1 MTISWETEQVI
12 VTEHSG
18 TLLEYLQQYID
29 AARVFG
35 DPTDKIVID
44 LYSGDENYLLRD
56 RSIIIPTTLLDGL
69 NLDDEGKL
77 VNDLIELAEQGKIT
91 EDNLTTG

>member
-44 LYSGDENYLLRD
+44 LYNGDENYLLRD

-69 NLDDEGKL
+69 NLDESKL
-77 VNDLIELAEQGKIT
+77 VKDLIELAEQGKIT